1 LFCLDNNL
9 KALKRLDFYKQI
21 QKTGIQE
28 KRTNKTRLFDI
39 TFQQVETEEDETI
52 ELTDVAFETET

>member
-1 LFCLDNNL
+1 VA
-9 KALKRLDFYKQI
+9 KI
-21 QKTGIQE
+21 GIQE